1 VDIGRRLYWMALLTA
16 AAVGAYLA
24 YHVYRR
30 RSAER
35 REPWPAETPDT
46 SPGVSDGSEQASA
59 ERDTM
64 VVSSM
69 SASSLSP
76 AERYDENGSP
86 IRVVSAVPMTD
97 GRRHEGATP
106 RRQRLSGRTLAGLGA
121 LAGAAAIALGAWA
134 VVENTGSDG
143 SVEGVP
149 EGVQSQELISLL
161 SSPTTERIPLAG
173 SDGRIILVAAANG
186 SAYLVL
192 DGLGLAPTGKS
203 YQAWVIRPGA
213 EAPAS
218 AAVFEGSELVVPLA
232 LAVQPG
238 AVVAITIERAG
249 GVPAPT
255 QTPTIVAERT

>member
-1 VDIGRRLYWMALLTA
+1 MYWVVLLTA
-16 AAVGAYLA
+16 AAVGAYVA
-24 YHVYRR
+24 YHVYWRR
-30 RSAER
+30 PAGR
-35 REPWPAETPDT
+35 REPLPAGMPDAG
-46 SPGVSDGSEQASA
+46 SGVSGGPERASA
-59 ERDTM
+59 ERDSM
-64 VVSSM
+64 VVTSM
-69 SASSLSP
+69 SASPLSP

-86 IRVVSAVPMTD
+86 IRVVSAVPMD
-97 GRRHEGATP
+97 GQHYEGMAP
-106 RRQRLSGRTLAGLGA
+106 RRQRLSGRTLAALGV
-121 LAGAAAIALGAWA
+121 LAGAAAIALGGWA
-134 VVENTGSDG
+134 VVESTDSDG
-143 SVEGVP
+143 TAEGAP
-149 EGVQSQELISLL
+149 EEIQSQELISLL

-186 SAYLVL
+186 NAYLVL
-192 DGLGLAPTGKS
+192 DGLGLAPTGQS

-255 QTPTIVAERT
+255 QTPKLVAERT

>member
-1 VDIGRRLYWMALLTA
+1 
-16 AAVGAYLA
+16 
-24 YHVYRR
+24 
-30 RSAER
+30 
-35 REPWPAETPDT
+35 
-46 SPGVSDGSEQASA
+46 
-59 ERDTM
+59 M
-64 VVSSM
+64 VVTSM
-69 SASSLSP
+69 SASRLSP
-76 AERYDENGSP
+76 AESYDENGSP
-86 IRVVSAVPMTD
+86 IRVVSAVPMD
-97 GRRHEGATP
+97 GHHYEGAIP
-106 RRQRLSGRTLAGLGA
+106 RGQRLSGKTLAGLGA
-121 LAGAAAIALGAWA
+121 LVGAAAIALGGWA
-134 VVENTGSDG
+134 VVESTDSGG

-149 EGVQSQELISLL
+149 EEVQSQELISLL

-186 SAYLVL
+186 NAYLVL

-232 LAVQPG
+232 VAVQPG

-255 QTPTIVAERT
+255 QTPKIVAERT

>member
-1 VDIGRRLYWMALLTA
+1 MYWMALLTA
-16 AAVGAYLA
+16 AAVGAYVA

-30 RSAER
+30 RPVER
-35 REPWPAETPDT
+35 REAWPTGMPDAGA
-46 SPGVSDGSEQASA
+46 GVSGGPEQASA
-59 ERDTM
+59 DRGSM
-64 VVSSM
+64 VVTSM
-69 SASSLSP
+69 SSSPLSA

-86 IRVVSAVPMTD
+86 IRVVSAMPMD
-97 GRRHEGATP
+97 GQHYEGMAP
-106 RRQRLSGRTLAGLGA
+106 RTRQRLSGRTLAALGV
-121 LAGAAAIALGAWA
+121 LAAAAAIALGGWA
-134 VVENTGSDG
+134 VVESTDEDG
-143 SVEGVP
+143 TAEGVP
-149 EGVQSQELISLL
+149 EAVSSQELISLL
-161 SSPTTERIPLAG
+161 SSPTTARIPLAG

-186 SAYLVL
+186 NAYLVL

-255 QTPTIVAERT
+255 QTPKIVAERT